1 MFDPSLSL
9 TAISLWCGTRSF
21 AKTHKKGNAGRWIVE
36 QHICRFAQ
44 VMMSVYGRIA
54 RASGKE
60 TPFLRHLYM
69 YLNPIFFSPRQ
80 ARDKHRKR

>member
-1 MFDPSLSL
+1 
-9 TAISLWCGTRSF
+9 
-21 AKTHKKGNAGRWIVE
+21 
-36 QHICRFAQ
+36 